1 MEYGK
6 DWQGRD
12 VAKEEADDDAF
23 LAWEITPH
31 VQTKEF
37 DSCIIRGWQE
47 MLELVKD
54 NIDLFLERYD
64 EDELREGVTLRFRLV
79 HSSKREMGELSFAG
93 EG

>member
-12 VAKEEADDDAF
+12 VQEGEAEDDAF

-31 VQTKEF
+31 VQTTEF
-37 DSCIIRGWQE
+37 DCCIIRGWQE
-47 MLELVKD
+47 MIELVKD
-54 NIDLFLERYD
+54 NLDSLLERYD
-64 EDELREGVTLRFRLV
+64 EDELRQGVTIKFRLV
-79 HSSKREMGELSFAG
+79 HSSKREMEELSFTG

>member
-6 DWQGRD
+6 DWQGHD
-12 VAKEEADDDAF
+12 VPTGEEDDDAF

-31 VQTKEF
+31 VQTAEF

-47 MLELVKD
+47 MIELVKD
-54 NIDLFLERYD
+54 NLDALLERHD
-64 EDELREGVTLRFRLV
+64 EEELRQGVTLKFRLV
-79 HSSKREMGELSFAG
+79 HSSKREMEELSFAG